1 MAMALRKSIYLSDE
15 VLTKLSSIAAK
26 KYLHTKDGNP
36 NYLEAIRYIINEF
49 TLDSSPKKDNKYS
62 EKLDNMERMLEQMH
76 VTIPHI
82 LYHTRYNSSYCHAA
96 LKQSKISEVS
106 MLEFS
111 GRVLKNVYQ
120 ICGDFQSYNYH
131 NVYLSLD
138 NKNMNVIPIE
148 EGENKWKL
156 S

>member
-1 MAMALRKSIYLSDE
+1 MAVRKSIYLSDE
-15 VLTKLSSIAAK
+15 VLTKLSSIATK
-26 KYLHTKDGNP
+26 KHLHDKDGNP

-49 TLDSSPKKDNKYS
+49 QIDSSPKTDNKHS
-62 EKLDNMERMLEQMH
+62 EKIENIELMLEQIH

-96 LKQSKISEVS
+96 LKQSKISEAS

-111 GRVLKNVYQ
+111 GRVIKNVYQ

-131 NVYLSLD
+131 NVYLSSD
-138 NKNMNVIPIE
+138 NKNMNTIPIE